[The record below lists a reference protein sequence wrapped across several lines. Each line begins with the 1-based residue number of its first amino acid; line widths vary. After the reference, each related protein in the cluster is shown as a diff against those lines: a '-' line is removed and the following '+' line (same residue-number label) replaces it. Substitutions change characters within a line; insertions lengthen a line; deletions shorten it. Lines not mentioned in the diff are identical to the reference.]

1 MSGNIHGISWF
12 PNFPDKFVSWGQE
25 INLYEV
31 RNKDDV
37 GVQQQQQQ
45 QHQQKSR
52 LPYIPV
58 NFLSNET
65 RYQYSRCV
73 AASYHSDQPII
84 AVGLAD
90 GKIGICNFRD
100 TYDSSWEYSKPHPP
114 ASTPTLGQRFSFTS
128 YISCSSTSAAHVHLP
143 GMERDGRQHFGHWS
157 RPTSFGFLHNH
168 MGYRP
173 WTAQRN
179 CEFLWPGRGRQFS
192 VLGS

>member
-31 RNKDDV
+31 RSKEDST
-37 GVQQQQQQ
+37 
-45 QHQQKSR
+45 QKSR

-65 RYQYSRCV
+65 RYQYARCV
-73 AASYHSDQPII
+73 ATSYHSDQPII

-100 TYDSSWEYSKPHPP
+100 TYDSSWEYSM
-114 ASTPTLGQRFSFTS
+114 A
-128 YISCSSTSAAHVHLP
+128 I
-143 GMERDGRQHFGHWS
+143 
-157 RPTSFGFLHNH
+157 
-168 MGYRP
+168 
-173 WTAQRN
+173 
-179 CEFLWPGRGRQFS
+179 
-192 VLGS
+192 

>member
-37 GVQQQQQQ
+37 LVGGQ
-45 QHQQKSR
+45 QQKSR

-65 RYQYSRCV
+65 RYQYARCV

-100 TYDSSWEYSKPHPP
+100 TYDSGWEYSKPPHTHTSFSSSTGKICDILLICVIFLQHRDNS
-114 ASTPTLGQRFSFTS
+114 ACARVWHGTKWTPTFWPLVMTG
-128 YISCSSTSAAHVHLP
+128 IAPIPALP
-143 GMERDGRQHFGHWS
+143 SGI
-157 RPTSFGFLHNH
+157 
-168 MGYRP
+168 
-173 WTAQRN
+173 
-179 CEFLWPGRGRQFS
+179 
-192 VLGS
+192 

>member
-31 RNKDDV
+31 RNKDEL
-37 GVQQQQQQ
+37 GVQQQLQ

-65 RYQYSRCV
+65 RYQYARCV

-100 TYDSSWEYSKPHPP
+100 TYDSSWEYSKPHPSALIP
-114 ASTPTLGQRFSFTS
+114 TPTLSRRLII
-128 YISCSSTSAAHVHLP
+128 YIILFLQLHVSSVCAPAWHGT
-143 GMERDGRQHFGHWS
+143 RWT
-157 RPTSFGFLHNH
+157 PTF
-168 MGYRP
+168 
-173 WTAQRN
+173 
-179 CEFLWPGRGRQFS
+179 WPLVMTDIVRIPA
-192 VLGS
+192 

>member
-31 RNKDDV
+31 RGKDDV
-37 GVQQQQQQ
+37 LVGGQ
-45 QHQQKSR
+45 QQKSR

-65 RYQYSRCV
+65 RYQYARCV

-100 TYDSSWEYSKPHPP
+100 TYDSSWEYSKPP
-114 ASTPTLGQRFSFTS
+114 AAHHLPSSANWQALFHSINFCDLLQHRDNSACARVWHGTRWTPTF
-128 YISCSSTSAAHVHLP
+128 
-143 GMERDGRQHFGHWS
+143 
-157 RPTSFGFLHNH
+157 
-168 MGYRP
+168 
-173 WTAQRN
+173 
-179 CEFLWPGRGRQFS
+179 WP
-192 VLGS
+192 